1 MTSVETETLS
11 TYLTEPVDLWKMDT
25 EEAEDQ
31 ILKDLNETGKFNSLR
46 THNPIDYCFGQP

>member
-31 ILKDLNETGKFNSLR
+31 ILKDLNETGKL
-46 THNPIDYCFGQP
+46 TLCAPTID